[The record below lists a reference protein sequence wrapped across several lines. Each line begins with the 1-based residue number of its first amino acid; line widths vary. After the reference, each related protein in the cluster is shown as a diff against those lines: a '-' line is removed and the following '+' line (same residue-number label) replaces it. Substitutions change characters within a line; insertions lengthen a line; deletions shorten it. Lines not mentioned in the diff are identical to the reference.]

1 MTSGAIDAHLLLRV
15 LYTALIAGVGVAVVF
30 SLTVYG
36 MTRSSDLRREGRPAA
51 AASFAL
57 LGVLGLTL
65 TAALIAFGLVLL
77 ARKS

>member
-1 MTSGAIDAHLLLRV
+1 MTSAAIDAHLLLRV
-15 LYTALIAGVGVAVVF
+15 LYTALVAGVGVAVVF

-36 MTRSSDLRREGRPAA
+36 WTRSSDMRRERRPAA

-57 LGVLGLTL
+57 LGGLGLTL